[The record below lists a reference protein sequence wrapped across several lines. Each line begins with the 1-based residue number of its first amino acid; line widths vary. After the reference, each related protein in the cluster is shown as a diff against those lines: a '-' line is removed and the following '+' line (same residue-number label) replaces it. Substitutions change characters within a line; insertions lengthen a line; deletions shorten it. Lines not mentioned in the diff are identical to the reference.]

1 VSFAFPRDDAELVAS
16 LRSRDYGVL
25 HLAQSAVFA
34 REDRLAELAATIQ
47 RVRQSL
53 TRPLLQILVSGRAF
67 AENPGLSTVVG
78 ADGDGLGQ
86 GSDVGDLQAMLRWAG
101 ARGWLPEAAAAQ
113 AAVDKLARQLL
124 RGQFPES
131 HPGD

>member
-1 VSFAFPRDDAELVAS
+1 VRVAVPRDDAELVAT

-25 HLAQSAVFA
+25 HLAQSAVIA
-34 REDRLAELAATIQ
+34 REDRMAELAATIQ

-78 ADGDGLGQ
+78 AGGDGLGQ
-86 GSDVGDLQAMLRWAG
+86 DSDVGDLQAMLRWAG
-101 ARGWLPEAAAAQ
+101 ARGWLPEAVAAQ
-113 AAVDKLARQLL
+113 AAVDKVARQLL
-124 RGQFPES
+124 RGQFPEP
-131 HPGD
+131 HAGD